1 LKSHEFESIAHHKG
15 YEIDQIVPP
24 H

>member
-1 LKSHEFESIAHHKG
+1 LKSHEFESIAHPKG